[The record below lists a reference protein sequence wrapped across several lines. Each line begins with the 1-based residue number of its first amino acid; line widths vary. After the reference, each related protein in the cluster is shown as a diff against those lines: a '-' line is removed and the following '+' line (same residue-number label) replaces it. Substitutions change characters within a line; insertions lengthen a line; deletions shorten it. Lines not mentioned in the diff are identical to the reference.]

1 MAKKPWGG
9 RFKKST
15 AQSTEN
21 FTASIHFDNR
31 LYDLDIAG
39 SIAHVTMLA
48 KQKIMTKME
57 ALKIINGLK
66 NIRKDIQE
74 GKFKLDMAD
83 EDIHMAIEK
92 ELMKRIGE
100 VGGKLHTARSRND
113 QVVLD
118 TRLFLRVE
126 IKKTV
131 SLVIDLQKALV
142 EIAKKEIKTI
152 MPGYTHLQ
160 RAQPVLL
167 SHYLLAFVEMF
178 ERDIQRLQDCFKR
191 VDVLPLGCAAIAG
204 TSLPID
210 RQKRRKY

>member
-118 TRLFLRVE
+118 TRLFYEWRS
-126 IKKTV
+126 KN
-131 SLVIDLQKALV
+131 SFSGYRP
-142 EIAKKEIKTI
+142 AKGTGRNCQERNQDDYARIYPFAEGAT
-152 MPGYTHLQ
+152 G
-160 RAQPVLL
+160 
-167 SHYLLAFVEMF
+167 LAFALSSGF
-178 ERDIQRLQDCFKR
+178 RG
-191 VDVLPLGCAAIAG
+191 DV
-204 TSLPID
+204 
-210 RQKRRKY
+210 

>member
-1 MAKKPWGG
+1 
-9 RFKKST
+9 
-15 AQSTEN
+15 
-21 FTASIHFDNR
+21 
-31 LYDLDIAG
+31 LDIAG

-118 TRLFLRVE
+118 TRLFYEWRS
-126 IKKTV
+126 KKQFLWLSTCKRHW
-131 SLVIDLQKALV
+131 SKLPR
-142 EIAKKEIKTI
+142 KKSRRLCPDIPI
-152 MPGYTHLQ
+152 CRG
-160 RAQPVLL
+160 RNRSCFRIIFWL
-167 SHYLLAFVEMF
+167 SWRCL
-178 ERDIQRLQDCFKR
+178 K
-191 VDVLPLGCAAIAG
+191 G
-204 TSLPID
+204 TSRDYRIVL
-210 RQKRRKY
+210 RGWMFCL

>member
-1 MAKKPWGG
+1 
-9 RFKKST
+9 
-15 AQSTEN
+15 
-21 FTASIHFDNR
+21 
-31 LYDLDIAG
+31 LDIAG